1 MGETLLLL
9 QPGLSVT
16 ERQRSLDAV
25 RAHGTVTATMG
36 PCLCVV
42 QVGSARP
49 GALLHLPGVQAVIG
63 RDGVAALPASLSE
76 AERLFVGG
84 WLAQGRKDAPRP
96 GAGQDWDA
104 SGFTPPDAP

>member
-9 QPGLSVT
+9 QPGLSAT
-16 ERQRSLDAV
+16 ERQASLDAV

-42 QVGSARP
+42 QTGSAP
-49 GALLHLPGVQAVIG
+49 SGALQNLPGVRLVIG
-63 RDGVAALPASLSE
+63 RHETVALPASLGD
-76 AERLFVGG
+76 AERLFVAG
-84 WLAQGRKDAPRP
+84 WQAQGHKDGPRP

-104 SGFTPPDAP
+104 PGFTPPDAP